1 MSELG
6 KSILRDMQ
14 SIKDSLIELDK
25 IALKPRVFTN
35 EQYFIDTIKY
45 EEETKIP
52 GFEGQFKG

>member
-6 KSILRDMQ
+6 KSILRDMH

-25 IALKPRVFTN
+25 IALKPRVFSN
-35 EQYFIDTIKY
+35 EQYFMDMIKY

-52 GFEGQFKG
+52 GFEG